1 MAGENTIELG
11 EVGDGAF
18 CRKDLISWVFTPVLG
33 SWSRGD
39 AIFSFAARAHFC
51 RAVIMWGG
59 SIREKEYLIFDF
71 YISGGSNVFACDEAY
86 KL

>member
-1 MAGENTIELG
+1 
-11 EVGDGAF
+11 
-18 CRKDLISWVFTPVLG
+18 
-33 SWSRGD
+33 
-39 AIFSFAARAHFC
+39 
-51 RAVIMWGG
+51 MWGG